1 MTATCHTMQQ
11 VMTKISQ
18 YLTDERPLNLDE
30 MRELLGL
37 WENFA
42 NPLKDVIRK
51 NKSGIVN
58 LKDWRMANSWNQMK
72 LMLGNFF

>member
-1 MTATCHTMQQ
+1 MTAPCHTMQN
-11 VMTKISQ
+11 VMTKISN
-18 YLTDERPLNLDE
+18 YLTDERPLNLEE

-51 NKSGIVN
+51 NKSGIDN

-72 LMLGNFF
+72 LMLGEFL